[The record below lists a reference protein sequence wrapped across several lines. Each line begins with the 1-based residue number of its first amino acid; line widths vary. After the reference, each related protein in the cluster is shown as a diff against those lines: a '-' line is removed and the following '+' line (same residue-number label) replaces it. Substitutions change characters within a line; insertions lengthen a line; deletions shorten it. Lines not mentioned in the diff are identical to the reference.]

1 MKSFLNTSLGL
12 TGIEEFV
19 VFEGLFE
26 SGCKLLKNIDIKPF

>member
-19 VFEGLFE
+19 ILKGLF
-26 SGCKLLKNIDIKPF
+26 